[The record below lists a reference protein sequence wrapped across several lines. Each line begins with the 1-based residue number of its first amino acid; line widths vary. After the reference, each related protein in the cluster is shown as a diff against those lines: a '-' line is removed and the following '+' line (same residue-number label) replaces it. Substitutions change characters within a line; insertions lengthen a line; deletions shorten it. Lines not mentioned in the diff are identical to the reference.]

1 MNLKVKNNLENKM
14 THIKIVSEPKI
25 AQKLP
30 LLLPLLKLTET
41 MEKTSLFILFNF
53 QTDNLKM
60 HLK

>member
-1 MNLKVKNNLENKM
+1 MKLKVKNNLENKM

-41 MEKTSLFILFNF
+41 MQKTSREN
-53 QTDNLKM
+53 
-60 HLK
+60 